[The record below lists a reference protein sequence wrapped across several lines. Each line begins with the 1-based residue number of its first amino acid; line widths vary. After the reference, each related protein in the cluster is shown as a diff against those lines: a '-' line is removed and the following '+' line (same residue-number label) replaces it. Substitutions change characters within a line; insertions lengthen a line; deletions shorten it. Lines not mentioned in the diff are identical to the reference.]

1 MSVRE
6 SRFTAPLSVVDAS
19 TATTAVDSTGRR
31 ALTMEQYSCD
41 KYDRPPL
48 RAVCR
53 SERDLSSSA
62 CGYRVVDGGGR
73 YQSLRATRRF
83 RENHELSSPA
93 CDRRTTQYMYAV
105 PRRILLRSLCMCMGL
120 FGIIHKN
127 QARAEMRA

>member
-6 SRFTAPLSVVDAS
+6 SRFTAPLFVVDAS

-53 SERDLSSSA
+53 SGRDLPSSA
-62 CGYRVVDGGGR
+62 CGDGVVDGGGR
-73 YQSLRATRRF
+73 YQSLRATHRTSCRRQ
-83 RENHELSSPA
+83 HA
-93 CDRRTTQYMYAV
+93 IDARRSTCTQY
-105 PRRILLRSLCMCMGL
+105 RGE
-120 FGIIHKN
+120 FF
-127 QARAEMRA
+127 

>member
-19 TATTAVDSTGRR
+19 TATTAVDPTGRR

-53 SERDLSSSA
+53 SGRDLPSSA
-62 CGYRVVDGGGR
+62 CGDGVVDGGDLGLLLAGGGSR
-73 YQSLRATRRF
+73 D
-83 RENHELSSPA
+83 PA
-93 CDRRTTQYMYAV
+93 LDLDGDGNV
-105 PRRILLRSLCMCMGL
+105 GGGDLGLLLAAWG
-120 FGIIHKN
+120 
-127 QARAEMRA
+127 